1 VRCAWRSPLPEKVRP
16 RQWRGRPAT
25 STPEH
30 PQVEKSCRPR
40 SRPRPLQLG
49 VGLAGTAVT
58 QGRDVPPQP
67 YRCRPRH
74 RCLFGEAG
82 TPSASAARRLGGQ
95 HAGAVP
101 GGRVSPTSR
110 AATVSHPAALA
121 SLTGLPHWPPS
132 LASLTGL
139 PHLLPA
145 LASLTGLS
153 PCPRCPGAAM
163 ALGQVPSADH
173 SSAPATT
180 KRASL
185 VYQTR
190 GRAVARPSLGW

>member
-132 LASLTGL
+132 LASLTCFPHWPPSLASRLALAAPGL
-139 PHLLPA
+139 PWRWVRSLA
-145 LASLTGLS
+145 LTT
-153 PCPRCPGAAM
+153 
-163 ALGQVPSADH
+163 